1 MSTQHTLGP
10 WWHSG
15 LEVGTEPMM
24 MVKVAKVSGA
34 NHQEA
39 LANARLIAAA
49 PDLLEA
55 LNTWLKQYSAEEY
68 EDCPEV
74 VQTRAAITKATGE
87 TKCKSKSLPPK
98 RPTTAFSLRLHA
110 EKKSASVYI
119 GSSYINVLCK
129 NASHRAWGG
138 LGKTF
143 QTAEEAVAGYKTS
156 EMKAIIQ
163 SAFEMQAATA

>member
-1 MSTQHTLGP
+1 MQIQIIT
-10 WWHSG
+10 
-15 LEVGTEPMM
+15 
-24 MVKVAKVSGA
+24 AKKTDNSFFF
-34 NHQEA
+34 EA
-39 LANARLIAAA
+39 
-49 PDLLEA
+49 
-55 LNTWLKQYSAEEY
+55 T
-68 EDCPEV
+68 C
-74 VQTRAAITKATGE
+74 G
-87 TKCKSKSLPPK
+87 
-98 RPTTAFSLRLHA
+98 
-110 EKKSASVYI
+110 KKSASVYI